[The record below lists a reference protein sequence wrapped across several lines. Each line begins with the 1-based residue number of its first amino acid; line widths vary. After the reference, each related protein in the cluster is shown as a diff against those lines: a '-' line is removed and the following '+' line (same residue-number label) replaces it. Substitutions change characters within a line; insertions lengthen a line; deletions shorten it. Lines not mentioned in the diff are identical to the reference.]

1 MKLRALIPLGLF
13 LLIGA
18 AFAIGLTKDPSHL
31 PSEMIDRPF
40 PEFELTELYDESE
53 ILTEHM
59 VKGQVSL
66 INVFG
71 SWCVA
76 CNIEHPVLMDIGKRG
91 DVNLIGMDWRDER
104 AAAKRWLEKRG
115 DPYGKIIFD
124 NESVL
129 AIKLGVTGAPESFI
143 TDKAGNI
150 RYKHIGVITP
160 DIWKNELRPLIQSLQ
175 AE

>member
-1 MKLRALIPLGLF
+1 MMRALLPLGIF
-13 LLIGA
+13 LLIGM
-18 AFAIGLTKDPSHL
+18 AFAIGLTKDPRRMS
-31 PSEMIDRPF
+31 SELINKPF
-40 PEFELTELYDESE
+40 PPFSLTELYDENE
-53 ILTEHM
+53 TLTEDI
-59 VKGQVSL
+59 VKSQVSL

-76 CNIEHPVLMDIGKRG
+76 CNVEHPVLMDIGRNQE
-91 DVNLIGMDWRDER
+91 VNLIGMDWRDER
-104 AAAKRWLEKRG
+104 PKAKKWLAERG
-115 DPYGKIIFD
+115 NPYGKVIFD

-150 RYKHIGVITP
+150 RYKHVGVITP
-160 DIWKNELRPLIQSLQ
+160 KIWRETLLPIIKSLK

>member
-1 MKLRALIPLGLF
+1 MMRALLPLGIF
-13 LLIGA
+13 LLIGI
-18 AFAIGLTKDPSHL
+18 AFAIGLTKDPRRMS
-31 PSEMIDRPF
+31 SELINKPF
-40 PEFELTELYDESE
+40 PPFSLTELYDENE
-53 ILTEHM
+53 TLTEDI
-59 VKGQVSL
+59 VKSQVSL

-76 CNIEHPVLMDIGKRG
+76 CNVEHPVLMDIGRNQE
-91 DVNLIGMDWRDER
+91 VNLIGMDWRDER
-104 AAAKRWLEKRG
+104 SKAKKWLAERG
-115 DPYGKIIFD
+115 DPYDKIIFD

-150 RYKHIGVITP
+150 RYKHVGVITP
-160 DIWKNELRPLIQSLQ
+160 EIWRGALLPIIESLK

>member
-1 MKLRALIPLGLF
+1 MMRAFLPLVIF
-13 LLIGA
+13 LLIGM
-18 AFAIGLTKDPSHL
+18 AFAIGLTKDPRRMT
-31 PSEMIDRPF
+31 SELINKPF
-40 PEFELTELYDESE
+40 PSFSLTELYDENE
-53 ILTEHM
+53 TLTEDI

-76 CNIEHPVLMDIGKRG
+76 CNVEHPVLMDIAGNQE
-91 DVNLIGMDWRDER
+91 VMLIGMDWRDER
-104 AAAKRWLEKRG
+104 PKAKRWLAERG

-129 AIKLGVTGAPESFI
+129 AITLGVTGAPESFI
-143 TDKAGNI
+143 TDKAGQI

-160 DIWKNELRPLIQSLQ
+160 QIWRETLRPVIKTLE

>member
-1 MKLRALIPLGLF
+1 MMRALLPLGAF
-13 LLIGA
+13 LLIGI
-18 AFAIGLTKDPSHL
+18 AFAIGLTKDPRRMS
-31 PSEMIDRPF
+31 SELVNQPF
-40 PEFELTELYDESE
+40 PSFTLTELYDE
-53 ILTEHM
+53 TETLNENI

-76 CNIEHPVLMDIGKRG
+76 CNIEHPVLMDIAKRK
-91 DVNLIGMDWRDER
+91 DVTLIGMDWRDER
-104 AAAKRWLEKRG
+104 PKAKRWLAERG
-115 DPYGKIIFD
+115 NPYGKIIYD

-143 TDKAGNI
+143 TDKAGQI
-150 RYKHIGVITP
+150 RYKHVGVITSKVWRETLFP
-160 DIWKNELRPLIQSLQ
+160 IIKNLE